1 MMEKL
6 SLTFIADVL
15 TVAGFI
21 ATFWVLC
28 LTLTLSSKFLRRAR
42 LPQIK
47 KELEGMSSELLISM
61 TNDDAIGIGG
71 VLARLNASLESI
83 GSKLPY
89 RKRKSIRS
97 LRKRIKF
104 VTKKNML
111 TLNSTKGVY
120 TELLGVIQFLQ
131 GLEDD
136 NVIGVD

>member
-47 KELEGMSSELLISM
+47 TELEGMSSELLISM

-89 RKRKSIRS
+89 RKESQS
-97 LRKRIKF
+97 GACE
-104 VTKKNML
+104 N
-111 TLNSTKGVY
+111 
-120 TELLGVIQFLQ
+120 
-131 GLEDD
+131 GLSS
-136 NVIGVD
+136 